1 LDAEELLRIVA
12 TKKMDELDSLPEIKE
27 FPEFEK
33 MRKNLISSVKSGDMK
48 SLVGSLED
56 ITKILSGI
64 VEEKK

>member
-1 LDAEELLRIVA
+1 MDAEELLRIMA

>member
-1 LDAEELLRIVA
+1 
-12 TKKMDELDSLPEIKE
+12 MDELDSLPEIKE